1 MTRLSHLLL
10 LAVWM
15 VACSQQTGASSEAA
29 SSAGAPASTAK
40 GTLLEGVVR
49 NASGEPVAEALV
61 SLVSETTTWNPLKD
75 PPAARV
81 RTAADGRFRIEGVP
95 AGGYAMNV
103 TAPGLTTRYR
113 TGLKLEVGQP
123 LTNEEVR
130 LEPKG
135 VLLQGLARKRDG
147 TPVPEAW
154 VGVARISNDL
164 GDIAYTRADAK
175 GAWSVQMPPGDYM
188 LYTDAPGHSGAV
200 SSVKVEEG
208 TPLSQDVYLDNPLIE
223 TPPSAE
229 VVELLKKAAVPL
241 STVEAG
247 HGFEDL
253 RPLAPWVAGARVV
266 ALGEAT
272 HGSREFFQLKHRMLE
287 WLATEHG
294 FTVFGIE
301 ANFAEALAINTYVL
315 TGKGDPA
322 AALAG
327 LYFWT
332 WDTEE
337 VLALLRWMRAYNAD
351 PKHTKKLKFYGFD
364 MQYTP
369 GSTKALQEYLKKVDP
384 ALARKVAAPLAP
396 LLSKEAPSPRRPLA
410 PAVLAPLQASLAEV
424 QQRLESQRAAYV
436 KKSSAKDHAFAVRH
450 AELLVYLVNLS
461 TGSSHEAYFARDRIM
476 AENVRWLLEQEGPEA
491 KMVAWAH
498 NGHVTT
504 ANALPFISLG
514 KHLRETMGDALYV
527 FGFAFNQGSFQA
539 MHMARS
545 GEPPQGLIT
554 HTVPPARP
562 GTLDASLASVGL
574 PLFALNM
581 RGTPKDSPLGAF
593 FQETRWSRN
602 IGAVYGDNFPEDKV
616 APGQE
621 FDGLLFVEKT
631 SAATSTPTGRRPP
644 PGGAAPAK
652 SAP

>member
-1 MTRLSHLLL
+1 MTRLSRMML

-15 VACSQQTGASSEAA
+15 AACAKTPSPDSAA
-29 SSAGAPASTAK
+29 PPASTPAPAAK
-40 GTLLEGVVR
+40 STLLEGVVR
-49 NASGEPVAEALV
+49 NAAGEPVAEAWV
-61 SLVSETTTWNPLKD
+61 SLVSESKEWDPLKA

-81 RTAADGRFRIEGVP
+81 RTSADGRFRIEGAP
-95 AGGYAMNV
+95 AGGYALNV
-103 TAPGLTTRYR
+103 TAPGLTTSYR
-113 TGLKLEVGQP
+113 LGLKLEAGQP
-123 LTNEEVR
+123 FTNQEVR

-135 VLLQGLARKRDG
+135 VLLQGVARKRNG

-154 VGVARISNDL
+154 VGVARVSNDQ

-175 GAWSVQMPPGDYM
+175 GAWSVQLAPGDYSV
-188 LYTDAPGHSGAV
+188 YTEAGGLGGATTAV
-200 SSVKVEEG
+200 ALVED
-208 TPLSQDVYLDNPLIE
+208 TPLTQDVYLDSAVVE

-241 STVEAG
+241 RTVEAG
-247 HGFEDL
+247 NGFEDL
-253 RPLAPWVAGARVV
+253 RPMAPWVSGARIV

-301 ANFAEALAINTYVL
+301 ANFAEALAINDYVL
-315 TGKGDPA
+315 TGKGDPG

-337 VLALLRWMRAYNAD
+337 VLAMIRWMRAYNAD

-369 GSTKALQEYLKKVDP
+369 GSHKALQAYLKKVDP
-384 ALARKVAAPLAP
+384 ALAKKVEAPLAP
-396 LLSKEAPSPRRPLA
+396 LSSKEVLSPRRPLA
-410 PAVLAPLQASLAEV
+410 PEIRASLQASLAEI
-424 QQRLESQRAAYV
+424 QKRLESQSAAYV
-436 KKSSAKDHAFAVRH
+436 KKSSARDHAFAVRH
-450 AELLVYLVNLS
+450 AALLVYLVDN
-461 TGSSHEAYFARDRIM
+461 SSKHPREAYLGRDRIM

-504 ANALPFISLG
+504 GNLLPFISLG
-514 KHLRETMGDALYV
+514 RHLRETLKDSLYV

-539 MHMARS
+539 LSMARR

-562 GTLDASLASVGL
+562 QSLDASLASVGL
-574 PLFALNM
+574 PVFALNI
-581 RGTPKDSPLGAF
+581 RGTPPDSPLGKF
-593 FQETRWSRN
+593 FGEARWSRH
-602 IGAVYGDNFPEDKV
+602 IGAVYSENFPDDNLVPAE
-616 APGQE
+616 E
-621 FDGLLFVEKT
+621 FDGLLFVEKI
-631 SAATSTPTGRRPP
+631 SASTSTPTGRRPP

-652 SAP
+652 STP